1 MDNSGY
7 ELAAAGADEP
17 LLELELLPSDD
28 PELDEL
34 DEESELDDE
43 DPPEEDESD
52 DDDEPAESLL
62 LADPPDELL
71 EVLLAPSRLSLR

>member
-28 PELDEL
+28 PEL